1 MAPAFAAPA
10 ALPATGGAR
19 SLAPGLTARRG
30 AALAVPRRVAPAS
43 RVVMSAGTPGA
54 PKGVI
59 EKFKESLPTPSE
71 RKKLVPLGIMFF
83 TILFNYTILRDTKDV
98 LVVTAAGAEIIP
110 FLKTYCNLPGAI
122 LFTVMYAKL
131 SNVLSREK
139 LFYACLL
146 PFVFFFLAF
155 GFGMYPNLSV
165 LHPSAE
171 SMAWLTNNLPAG
183 FVAPL
188 AIVKN
193 WTFALFYTLAELWGS
208 CVVVCFRN

>member
-19 SLAPGLTARRG
+19 AVAPGLTARRG
-30 AALAVPRRVAPAS
+30 AALAVPRRVAPAA
-43 RVVMSAGTPGA
+43 RVVMSAETPGA
-54 PKGVI
+54 PKSAM

-122 LFTVMYAKL
+122 LFTVVYAKL
-131 SNVLSREK
+131 SNVLSKEK

-155 GFGMYPNLSV
+155 GFGMYPNLAT

-188 AIVKN
+188 AIIKN

-208 CVVVCFRN
+208 CVVVCF